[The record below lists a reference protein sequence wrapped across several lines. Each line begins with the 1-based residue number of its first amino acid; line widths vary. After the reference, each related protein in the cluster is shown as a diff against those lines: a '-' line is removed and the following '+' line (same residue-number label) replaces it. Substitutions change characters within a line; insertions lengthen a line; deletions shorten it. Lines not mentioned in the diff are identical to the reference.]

1 MQRWLLVSLALNCV
15 AMCCFARSL
24 WLLAAALLLPRA
36 AVLCPVGCCQT
47 GWLRIYFS
55 ENAYAT
61 VPATMSTTAAALCA
75 TLHRKRM
82 LPDTPDKHAL
92 FVAADS
98 GQHLTEHSGAAVTR
112 GTRKGKHAVECSLR
126 SSLVPCC

>member
-1 MQRWLLVSLALNCV
+1 
-15 AMCCFARSL
+15 MCCFARSL
-24 WLLAAALLLPRA
+24 WVLPASLLLSRCCCLLRPPPR
-36 AVLCPVGCCQT
+36 VGVCQT

-98 GQHLTEHSGAAVTR
+98 GQYLTEHSGAAVARRHAGR
-112 GTRKGKHAVECSLR
+112 GKESMR
-126 SSLVPCC
+126 